1 MQRNVNDGL
10 GFGIFEKVDKDLGL
24 GRGTAWDASDYE
36 DYADFVAFNDVWL
49 QFILKHTHVGI
60 GTYHYAGS
68 ETNHALWVILNQ
80 LNSVGQLVE
89 GRKKK

>member
-1 MQRNVNDGL
+1 MTDS
-10 GFGIFEKVDKDLGL
+10 DLESL
-24 GRGTAWDASDYE
+24 RKWTRVWVWVWEEVLAWDASGYE

-49 QFILKHTHVGI
+49 QFILKYTHVGI

-68 ETNHALWVILNQ
+68 ETNHALWVLLNK
-80 LNSVGQLVE
+80 LNLVGQLVE